1 MTEAEPV
8 VVAEEEVAERAEE
21 VVEEEAEA
29 AEAEEEG
36 WRVVYRQNYP
46 DLRQY
51 QRSGRRYR

>member
-21 VVEEEAEA
+21 VVEEE